1 MTENMPALV
10 SVVLPTYNRART
22 LRRAI
27 DSVLNQDYRNLE
39 LIVVDDGSQDETAQI
54 LASLDDPRLRIIRH
68 DRNRG
73 LGAARN
79 TGLFAATGRFV
90 AFQDSDDEWLDGKLT
105 LQVEALEDP
114 ASDRVCVYCIK
125 IVYGRDPAYVYGR
138 RRIVCVPGPEA
149 AHVSGDLREVLWR
162 KNLVSTQ
169 TILCTRE
176 AALDAG
182 GFDPRLRNS
191 VDWDFVLRLSELGEF
206 GFVDLPLVNTY
217 IQKDSVSRLFDKAP
231 YSQFL
236 ITQKMKRRGVPRAI
250 LAEHWA
256 RLGYRMGRRK
266 GCVRRGTVVLRAAL
280 TERPWDVRTWLRYL
294 RLRMY
299 R

>member
-1 MTENMPALV
+1 MPALV

-27 DSVLNQDYRNLE
+27 NSVLNQDYRNIE
-39 LIVVDDGSQDETAQI
+39 LIVVDDGSQDETRDI
-54 LASLDDPRLRIIRH
+54 LNSIDDQRLRIIHH

-79 TGLFAATGRFV
+79 TGLFASTGEFI

-105 LQVEALEDP
+105 SQVGSLEGSAADCI
-114 ASDRVCVYCIK
+114 CVYCIK
-125 IVYGRDPAYVYGR
+125 IVYGRNPDYVYGH
-138 RRIVCVPGPEA
+138 RRIACVPGPEVSK
-149 AHVSGDLREVLWR
+149 VSGDVREILWR

-169 TILCTRE
+169 TILCTRD
-176 AALDAG
+176 AALKAG

-191 VDWDFVLRLSELGEF
+191 VDWDFVLRLSEQGGF

-217 IQKDSVSRLFDKAP
+217 IQNDSVSRLFDKAA
-231 YSQFL
+231 YSQFI
-236 ITQKMKRRGVPRAI
+236 ITQKMKRRGVPRAV

-256 RLGYRMGRRK
+256 RLGYRMGKRR
-266 GCVRRGTVVLRAAL
+266 GCVLRGSVVLRAAL
-280 TERPWDVRTWLRYL
+280 TERPWDVKTWLRYI
-294 RLRMY
+294 RLHIY